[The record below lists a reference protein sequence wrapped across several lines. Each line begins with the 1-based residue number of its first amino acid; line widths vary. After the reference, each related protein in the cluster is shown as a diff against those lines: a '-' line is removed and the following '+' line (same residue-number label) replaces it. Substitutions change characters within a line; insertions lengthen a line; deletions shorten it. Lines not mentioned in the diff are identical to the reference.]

1 MRMGLAL
8 FGCVF
13 ALRRPLIDGLR
24 ARGGA
29 RRAVVICALALTG
42 CAPAYSNYTDALSD
56 APVAG
61 SKRQASKK
69 AVPLP
74 SQALLAPQGTPD
86 CEGKGAVA
94 EKPEGGAARVA
105 KREGAE
111 QSASSDVSAA
121 AVVPRPESNAD
132 LALRIKLEYE
142 RECYR
147 QAEARVREQLRKLQA
162 SASETIKAV
171 KQLEQDPR

>member
-8 FGCVF
+8 LGYVF
-13 ALRRPLIDGLR
+13 ASGKPTIDGLQR
-24 ARGGA
+24 RRGA
-29 RRAVVICALALTG
+29 RRAVVVCALALTG
-42 CAPAYSNYTDALSD
+42 CVPAYSHHTERLSD
-56 APVAG
+56 GPAAA
-61 SKRQASKK
+61 SKRQVAKK

-74 SQALLAPQGTPD
+74 SQALLAPQATPD
-86 CEGKGAVA
+86 CEGKGQGQQLASTDASAAVA
-94 EKPEGGAARVA
+94 L
-105 KREGAE
+105 
-111 QSASSDVSAA
+111 
-121 AVVPRPESNAD
+121 RPETNAD

-147 QAEARVREQLRKLQA
+147 HAEARVREQLRKLQA

>member
-29 RRAVVICALALTG
+29 KRAVVICALALTG

-86 CEGKGAVA
+86 CEGKG
-94 EKPEGGAARVA
+94 
-105 KREGAE
+105 
-111 QSASSDVSAA
+111 QQLASSDASAA
-121 AVVPRPESNAD
+121 AVAARPESNAD

>member
-8 FGCVF
+8 LGYVF
-13 ALRRPLIDGLR
+13 ALGKPRSDGLR

-42 CAPAYSNYTDALSD
+42 CVPAYSNYTESFSD
-56 APVAG
+56 GPVAG
-61 SKRQASKK
+61 SKRQAAKK

-86 CEGKGAVA
+86 CESKGQQLASTDASVA
-94 EKPEGGAARVA
+94 MA
-105 KREGAE
+105 
-111 QSASSDVSAA
+111 
-121 AVVPRPESNAD
+121 PRPETNAD

-147 QAEARVREQLRKLQA
+147 QAEARVRDQLRRLQA

>member
-8 FGCVF
+8 LGYVF
-13 ALRRPLIDGLR
+13 ALRRPPIDGLQ
-24 ARGGA
+24 ARGRA

-42 CAPAYSNYTDALSD
+42 CVPAYSHHTESLSD
-56 APVAG
+56 VPVAG
-61 SKRQASKK
+61 AKRQAAKK

-86 CEGKGAVA
+86 CEGKG
-94 EKPEGGAARVA
+94 
-105 KREGAE
+105 
-111 QSASSDVSAA
+111 QQLASSDTSAT
-121 AVVPRPESNAD
+121 VVPPRPETNAD

>member
-8 FGCVF
+8 LGYVF
-13 ALRRPLIDGLR
+13 ALRRPTIDGLR
-24 ARGGA
+24 ARGRA
-29 RRAVVICALALTG
+29 RCAVVVCALALTG
-42 CAPAYSNYTDALSD
+42 CVPAYSHHTERLADG
-56 APVAG
+56 PVAG
-61 SKRQASKK
+61 SKQQAAKK

-86 CEGKGAVA
+86 CEGKGQ
-94 EKPEGGAARVA
+94 GQG
-105 KREGAE
+105 
-111 QSASSDVSAA
+111 QQLASTDVSAA
-121 AVVPRPESNAD
+121 VAPRPETNAD

-147 QAEARVREQLRKLQA
+147 QAEARVRQQLRKLQA

>member
-8 FGCVF
+8 LGYVF
-13 ALRRPLIDGLR
+13 ALRRPTVDGLR
-24 ARGGA
+24 ARC
-29 RRAVVICALALTG
+29 AVVVCALALTG
-42 CAPAYSNYTDALSD
+42 CVPAYSHSERLSD
-56 APVAG
+56 GPVAG
-61 SKRQASKK
+61 SKRQAAKK

-74 SQALLAPQGTPD
+74 SQALLAPQATPD
-86 CEGKGAVA
+86 CEGKGQ
-94 EKPEGGAARVA
+94 G
-105 KREGAE
+105 
-111 QSASSDVSAA
+111 QQLASTDAS
-121 AVVPRPESNAD
+121 AVVAPRPETNAD

>member
-8 FGCVF
+8 LGYVF
-13 ALRRPLIDGLR
+13 ALRRPTIDGLR
-24 ARGGA
+24 ARC
-29 RRAVVICALALTG
+29 AVVVCALALTG
-42 CAPAYSNYTDALSD
+42 CVPAYSHHTERLSD
-56 APVAG
+56 GPAAA
-61 SKRQASKK
+61 SKRQAAKK

-74 SQALLAPQGTPD
+74 SQALLAPQATPD
-86 CEGKGAVA
+86 CEGKGQ
-94 EKPEGGAARVA
+94 G
-105 KREGAE
+105 
-111 QSASSDVSAA
+111 QQLASTDAS
-121 AVVPRPESNAD
+121 AVVAPRPETNAD

-162 SASETIKAV
+162 STSETIKAV

>member
-1 MRMGLAL
+1 MRMGPAL
-8 FGCVF
+8 LGCVF
-13 ALRRPLIDGLR
+13 ALRRPTIDGLR
-24 ARGGA
+24 ARGRA
-29 RRAVVICALALTG
+29 RCAVVVCALALTG
-42 CAPAYSNYTDALSD
+42 CVPAYSHHTERLSD
-56 APVAG
+56 GPVAA
-61 SKRQASKK
+61 SKRQVAKK

-74 SQALLAPQGTPD
+74 SQALLAPQATPD
-86 CEGKGAVA
+86 CEGKGQGQQLASTDASAAVA
-94 EKPEGGAARVA
+94 
-105 KREGAE
+105 
-111 QSASSDVSAA
+111 
-121 AVVPRPESNAD
+121 PRSETNAD

>member
-8 FGCVF
+8 LGYVF
-13 ALRRPLIDGLR
+13 ALRRPTIDGLR
-24 ARGGA
+24 ARGRA
-29 RRAVVICALALTG
+29 RCAVVVCALALTG
-42 CAPAYSNYTDALSD
+42 CVPAYSHHTERLSD
-56 APVAG
+56 GPVAA
-61 SKRQASKK
+61 SKRQVAKK

-74 SQALLAPQGTPD
+74 SQALLAPQATPD
-86 CEGKGAVA
+86 CEGKGQ
-94 EKPEGGAARVA
+94 G
-105 KREGAE
+105 
-111 QSASSDVSAA
+111 QQLASTDAS
-121 AVVPRPESNAD
+121 AVVAPRPETNAD

-162 SASETIKAV
+162 STSETIKAV